1 MSPDARRDLVGRSD
15 ELLQLRALLAAARR
29 GQGGA
34 IVVEGAPGVGKTA
47 LLGAVRPADALVL
60 EVTGVESEL
69 DLAFAALS
77 ELLAPVLDRLG
88 TLAPPQRAALR
99 GALGLDAPVTGD
111 RGVVLHAVAAVLRGL
126 ADAGPVVV
134 LVDDVQWLDGPS
146 GEAVAFVARR
156 AQRLGVAVIVVRSL
170 RGAPVPSWPGVDV
183 MALGELDRP
192 AALELVGAR
201 GVAATVAGALYDA
214 LGGNALALSQAPG
227 LLDAA
232 QRAGSAPL
240 PEPPPTPERL
250 LHAWSARMAG
260 LGSGATRALLLLAL
274 SHDGGLTPLVEA
286 LRPHGGL
293 AGLMAAADAGLVT
306 LDAREARF
314 THPMVRTAV
323 LSQSSP
329 SALLAG
335 HQALAATT
343 TEPARAWHEAAA
355 APGPDEALAARLE
368 RLGHEAGARGAPATA
383 ARALERAA
391 AISPAASARCSRTL
405 AAAAMAISAG
415 RPAHA
420 KALLDAVLPLAGD
433 RLVHADIQ
441 LLRGV
446 AMEQTGRPMAAYV
459 LLEAEAEAVAGLD
472 PARAAGMLT
481 QAGVA
486 LVAHG
491 TMERLAALAQ
501 RAVALAGPGADLAPA
516 VLHASALAS
525 LGDHARAGRLLAGR
539 EAALAEVDATAP
551 GHELLSVVA
560 LCHVY
565 MEDYEQAE
573 RSLVALV
580 ETCRARGAVGPLA
593 LPLSVLAT
601 LQLRRGFWTEAGAL
615 ADEAAALG
623 EEAIGHFTHTL
634 ALAAVAFVAAHRGD
648 EAVCVAAAE
657 EARGIALRLELTSTL
672 ACAERALGFLAL
684 GLGDEEGAIGHLER
698 ASEQT
703 RRFGCRDPSF
713 LYTDADLA
721 EAYERVG
728 RRDDAQAVVEALAD
742 GARRTGGA
750 WAAAATARCRGLV
763 GSDAELD
770 GHLAAALSAHARVAM
785 PFELA
790 RTQLCFG
797 ERLRRAR
804 RRRESRELLAAA
816 HETFHA
822 LGARGWAR
830 RAELELAAT
839 GERRSARS
847 ADAAQL
853 TPREREVCRL
863 VAGGATNH
871 EAASA
876 LYVSPR
882 TVEHHLRM
890 AYRKLGVRSRS
901 ELARRLGVT
910 D

>member
-1 MSPDARRDLVGRSD
+1 MAAAATRHLVGRAA
-15 ELLQLRALLAAARR
+15 ELARLRALVDASRV
-29 GQGGA
+29 GHGGA
-34 IVVEGAPGVGKTA
+34 LVIEGPPGVGKTA
-47 LLGAVRPADALVL
+47 LLGALRPADALVL

-69 DLAFAALS
+69 DLAFAGLA
-77 ELLAPVLDRLG
+77 ELLAGVLDRLDA
-88 TLAPPQRAALR
+88 LAAPQRAALR
-99 GALGLDAPVTGD
+99 GALGLDVPVVGD
-111 RGVVLHAVAAVLRGL
+111 RGVVLHAVAALLRVL
-126 ADAGPVVV
+126 ATAGPVVV
-134 LVDDVQWLDGPS
+134 LVDDVQWLDTPS
-146 GEAVAFVARR
+146 REAVAFVARR
-156 AQRLGVAVIVVRSL
+156 AERLGVAIVVVRSL
-170 RGAPVPSWPGVDV
+170 RGAPVPSWPGVEV
-183 MALGELDRP
+183 LALGELARP
-192 AALELVGAR
+192 EALELVRAR
-201 GVAATVAGALYDA
+201 GVSTTVAAKLCDA
-214 LGGNALALSQAPG
+214 LGGNALALSQVPG
-227 LLDAA
+227 LLDAS
-232 QRAGSAPL
+232 QRSGSSPL
-240 PEPPPTPERL
+240 PDPPPTPEGVL
-250 LHAWSARMAG
+250 DVWSARIAG
-260 LGSGATRALLLLAL
+260 LGSDAARALLLLAL
-274 SHDGGLTPLVEA
+274 SHDGALTPLVTA
-286 LRPHGGL
+286 LRPDGGI
-293 AGLMAAADAGLVT
+293 AALMAAADAGLVT
-306 LDAREARF
+306 LEAREARF
-314 THPMVRTAV
+314 IHPMVRTAV
-323 LSQSSP
+323 LSATSP
-329 SALLAG
+329 SGLLDG
-335 HQALAATT
+335 HRALAAATQ
-343 TEPARAWHEAAA
+343 EPARAWHEAAA

-368 RLGHEAGARGAPATA
+368 RLGHEAGARGAPAA
-383 ARALERAA
+383 AAQALERAA
-391 AISPAASARCSRTL
+391 EISPAASARCSRTL
-405 AAAAMAISAG
+405 AAAAMAISSG
-415 RPAHA
+415 RPARA
-420 KALLDAVLPLAGD
+420 KALLDAVLPLADD
-433 RLVHADIQ
+433 RLLHADIQ

-459 LLEAEAEAVAGLD
+459 LLEAEAEAVAGED

-491 TMERLAALAQ
+491 TVEKLAALTQ
-501 RAVALAGPGADLAPA
+501 RAMRLAGPGADLAPA

-525 LGDHARAGRLLAGR
+525 LGDHARARRLLADR
-539 EAALAEVDATAP
+539 EAALAGLDATAP

-560 LCHVY
+560 LCHLY

-580 ETCRARGAVGPLA
+580 ETCRAQGAVGPLA

-601 LQLRRGFWTEAGAL
+601 LQLRRGFWTEAGVL

-623 EEAIGHFTHTL
+623 EEAIGLFTYTL

-648 EAVCVAAAE
+648 EAACVAAAE
-657 EARGIALRLELTSTL
+657 EARDIALRLELTSTL

-684 GLGDEEGAIGHLER
+684 GLGDETGAIGHLER

-721 EAYERVG
+721 EAYVRAG
-728 RRDDAQAVVEALAD
+728 RREEAQAVVEILAD

-750 WAAAATARCRGLV
+750 WAAAATARCRGLI
-763 GSDAELD
+763 GSDAALD
-770 GHLAAALSAHARVAM
+770 EHLAAALAAHARVTM

-822 LGARGWAR
+822 LGARGWER
-830 RAELELAAT
+830 RAERELAAT
-839 GERRSARS
+839 GEHRGAPS
-847 ADAAQL
+847 DASSEL

-863 VAGGATNH
+863 VAGGATNV